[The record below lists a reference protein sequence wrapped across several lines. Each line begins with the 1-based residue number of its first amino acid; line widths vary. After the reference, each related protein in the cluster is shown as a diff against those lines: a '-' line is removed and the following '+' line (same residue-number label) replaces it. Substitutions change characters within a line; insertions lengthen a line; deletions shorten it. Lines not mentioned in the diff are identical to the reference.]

1 MKRIMKNHQAH
12 NCGQASRVFSETQN
26 ASIADTA
33 RNVIALRPGILEH
46 HVMQPQPDEDTRS
59 LVRRLR
65 LLLQQSLLRPR
76 QDWDKACMLIAAE
89 PNVTLDRYAAA
100 FFHGLE
106 VHGRRTLHFFM
117 PQADEISDDEM
128 WMFRLITQLQAEDEM
143 NARYLIALRVEP
155 AGRRRI
161 LFLAGG
167 LARWLAVHEAVA

>member
-1 MKRIMKNHQAH
+1 
-12 NCGQASRVFSETQN
+12 
-26 ASIADTA
+26 
-33 RNVIALRPGILEH
+33 
-46 HVMQPQPDEDTRS
+46 MQPEPDDSTRR

-89 PNVTLDRYAAA
+89 PDVTLDRYAAA

-106 VHGRRTLHFFM
+106 VHGRRTFHFFM

-128 WMFRLITQLQAEDEM
+128 WMVRLVTQLQAEDMM
-143 NARYLIALRVEP
+143 NARYLVALRVEQ

-161 LFLAGG
+161 LFLARG
-167 LARWLAVHEAVA
+167 LAMWLATHEAEA